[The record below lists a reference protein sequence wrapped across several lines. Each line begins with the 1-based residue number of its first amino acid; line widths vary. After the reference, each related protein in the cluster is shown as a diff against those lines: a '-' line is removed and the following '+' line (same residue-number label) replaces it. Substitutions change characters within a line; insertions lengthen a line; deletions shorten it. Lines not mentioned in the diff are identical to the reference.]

1 MMEVEGL
8 EKEVQKQVRQL
19 MLNHQP
25 LIPETTSN
33 GRRQVLDN
41 PQSRQPLDL
50 SDDKLLERTQQQ
62 ERYLLSA
69 SGQRLPRRERMNS
82 FFRAPPARVWT
93 LPDDYDQPVISENPC
108 PPILGDGKM
117 YDKSSLEIIVKE
129 S

>member
-1 MMEVEGL
+1 MEVEGL

-19 MLNHQP
+19 MLNQP

-33 GRRQVLDN
+33 GRRQVPDN
-41 PQSRQPLDL
+41 PQSRQPLDLVAL

-82 FFRAPPARVWT
+82 FSRAPSRVWT
-93 LPDDYDQPVISENPC
+93 LPDDHDQPVISENPC